1 LVGLAQNAYSG
12 TNIGTYGQYS
22 LGVSGALANTGWVG
36 FVRVD
41 YRNGSN
47 LTGWDG
53 TGGFRYSFTPEVAV
67 RTAMP
72 VKAPVLKAP
81 ASLGVTWNGFYVGAF
96 GGAEIGSALWGY
108 QVGSVNPGVAGILGG
123 VDGGYNWQ
131 NGPWVFGL
139 EGDFAGTDAKGG
151 AACNALRLPVDV
163 SSPLYEMTCNAR
175 QSWIA
180 TVTPRIGLSW
190 DRALFYVKGGLAVGR
205 EEFSATCNFG
215 PTNGFL
221 LFNTPNQF
229 PGQSCAPVNPT
240 SRFSISNGFSA
251 SDVRAGWTIGYGVQF
266 ALTQQW
272 STKVETDYTVFSDHT
287 LTASDGTPLNV
298 GMHVWQ
304 TKIGVN
310 YRFGGPVAAA
320 Y

>member
-1 LVGLAQNAYSG
+1 
-12 TNIGTYGQYS
+12 
-22 LGVSGALANTGWVG
+22 
-36 FVRVD
+36 
-41 YRNGSN
+41 
-47 LTGWDG
+47 
-53 TGGFRYSFTPEVAV
+53 
-67 RTAMP
+67 
-72 VKAPVLKAP
+72 
-81 ASLGVTWNGFYVGAF
+81 
-96 GGAEIGSALWGY
+96 
-108 QVGSVNPGVAGILGG
+108 
-123 VDGGYNWQ
+123 
-131 NGPWVFGL
+131 VFGL
-139 EGDFAGTDAKGG
+139 EGDFSGTDAKGG
-151 AACNALRLPVDV
+151 AACNSLSLQGGV
-163 SSPLYEMTCNAR
+163 SSPLYELTCNAR

-190 DRALFYVKGGLAVGR
+190 DRALFYVKGGLAVAR

-215 PTNGFL
+215 PTNGVL
-221 LFNTPNQF
+221 LLALAI

-272 STKVETDYTVFSDHT
+272 STKVETDYTDFSNHT

-304 TKIGVN
+304 TKIGIN
-310 YRFGGPVAAA
+310 YRFGGPVVAS